1 MDPAKIKALL
11 DAITIDDNEAIKAAA
26 IDLVS
31 SIAAPG
37 GELPDEPAPD
47 AAPLAADPLAADPE
61 PPPAKLAALTALR
74 EATGCASLGEAVA
87 LLSVWKAERETHA
100 ATVAVLAESS
110 RLGLVSELVKLGY
123 ETPATAWEG
132 EGAARKMVARLSSEP
147 LADLRKRVA
156 VLRAAGPRVARLDPP
171 ESASEQVTLSAET
184 LATIKARGMTV
195 DQFLAAR
202 KTAVKRAV

>member
-11 DAITIDDNEAIKAAA
+11 DAITADDPEAIKAAA

-37 GELPDEPAPD
+37 EPGAEP
-47 AAPLAADPLAADPE
+47 PPVDPLAADAE
-61 PPPAKLAALTALR
+61 PPPVQLAALAALR
-74 EATGCASLGEAVA
+74 EHTGCAALGEAIVMLA
-87 LLSVWKAERETHA
+87 AWKAERAKQAELA
-100 ATVAVLAESS
+100 AVLEESS
-110 RLGLVSELVKLGY
+110 RVGLVAELVTLGA

-132 EGAARKMVARLSSEP
+132 EGAARKMVARLTSEP
-147 LADLRKRVA
+147 VADLRKRVVA
-156 VLRAAGPRVARLDPP
+156 LRALGPRVARPEPP

-184 LATIKARGMTV
+184 LAQIKAKGMTV

-202 KTAVKRAV
+202 KSAVKRAV

>member
-11 DAITIDDNEAIKAAA
+11 DAITADDAEAIKAAA

-37 GELPDEPAPD
+37 EPGASDGP
-47 AAPLAADPLAADPE
+47 PPPDPLAADAE
-61 PPPAKLAALTALR
+61 PPPVQLAALAALR
-74 EATGCASLGEAVA
+74 EHTGCAALGEAVVMLA
-87 LLSVWKAERETHA
+87 AWKAERNKQAELA
-100 ATVAVLAESS
+100 AVLEESS
-110 RLGLVSELVKLGY
+110 RIGLVAELVTLGA

-132 EGAARKMVARLSSEP
+132 EGAARKMVARLTSEP
-147 LADLRKRVA
+147 VADLRKRVVA
-156 VLRAAGPRVARLDPP
+156 LRALGPRVIRHEPP

-184 LATIKARGMTV
+184 LAQIKARGMTV

-202 KTAVKRAV
+202 KAAVKRAV